1 MESLEIGMPWMTSSS
16 APQVHLDGHN
26 INSTSDQQGSS
37 SLNDSRAGP
46 VNKILATTS
55 TINDERTHT
64 DKATTATVEAEGGS
78 PEEPGGEG
86 IEEPKKSSK
95 RSKKRKSD
103 TMVTDQLLDRFGPP
117 RQSIRTRIR
126 VEFNS
131 APEPPQ
137 NVISPSKPKKS
148 KNRKVETGKAV
159 AATVGPIVGQ
169 RNGMGSSSTL
179 SRTREGAKKAK
190 SRSRSKSK
198 SQKSA
203 KKEQPSQESIH
214 PSMLLTHAD
223 IQAEEIVAYQPGSLE
238 GMAATSVETGSTNLT
253 LEQRL
258 QGKKRKSRKVRSVSV
273 KEDSE
278 KEIPLVNMS
287 RIVAPEPI
295 KPGTRASTFARVMRL
310 VADLPPVEVQPKKMK
325 LRLPEHRPP
334 VWAQVCQ
341 IIRIVLMVSLV
352 KSFVRHCRTTEHSN
366 LVSISAKASL
376 LATY

>member
-37 SLNDSRAGP
+37 PLNDSRAGP
-46 VNKILATTS
+46 MTELSATTS
-55 TINDERTHT
+55 TINDEGTHT
-64 DKATTATVEAEGGS
+64 DKAIKATVEAEGGK
-78 PEEPGGEG
+78 PEEAGGDG
-86 IEEPKKSSK
+86 IEEPVKPSK

-117 RQSIRTRIR
+117 RQSIRTRIK

-137 NVISPSKPKKS
+137 SVVSPSKPKKS
-148 KNRKVETGKAV
+148 KKHKVETGKAV
-159 AATVGPIVGQ
+159 TATSRPVVGQ
-169 RNGMGSSSTL
+169 SIGVGNSSEQF
-179 SRTREGAKKAK
+179 RTRKGAKKAK
-190 SRSRSKSK
+190 SRSISK

-214 PSMLLTHAD
+214 PSMLLTDAD
-223 IQAEEIVAYQPGSLE
+223 IHAEEIVAYQPGSLE
-238 GMAATSVETGSTNLT
+238 GMAAPSVETGNASLT

-258 QGKKRKSRKVRSVSV
+258 QAKKRKSRKVQSV
-273 KEDSE
+273 KVREDSD
-278 KEIPLVNMS
+278 KEIPLENMS

-295 KPGTRASTFARVMRL
+295 KPGIRASTFARVMRL
-310 VADLPPVEVQPKKMK
+310 VADLPPCEAKPKRVKR
-325 LRLPEHRPP
+325 RLPDHRPP

-366 LVSISAKASL
+366 LGSISAKASL